1 MTEVPGS
8 VQTSRHALERSG
20 TLLNAEYVHRWQHA
34 DGAYRQRARRLL
46 SGLALWVG
54 AVGALALAFCRAS
67 IHSMLSRW
75 TAVAVHEKWRERRE
89 GGKEVKEGQGWL
101 LSCLVAWRVDGELPT
116 AYCDGRRTT

>member
-54 AVGALALAFCRAS
+54 AVGALALAVWAAGRLRLGQHQRTTMGRAGLEQ
-67 IHSMLSRW
+67 IVL
-75 TAVAVHEKWRERRE
+75 
-89 GGKEVKEGQGWL
+89 GG
-101 LSCLVAWRVDGELPT
+101 GELGPMDSVGSK
-116 AYCDGRRTT
+116 AQ